1 MIKICFVCDD
11 KEQSEQ
17 LIKCVEEFFEIE
29 EVNVKRL

>member
-11 KEQSEQ
+11 KEQAER

-29 EVNVKRL
+29 EVKLKK